1 MLSKGVTETIPNEAK
16 EQKIWFFCM
25 LLGTLG
31 SSLFGNMLAG
41 IGMNRAEKG
50 IIRAV

>member
-1 MLSKGVTETIPNEAK
+1 
-16 EQKIWFFCM
+16 M

-50 IIRAV
+50 IIRAVQGSLIKNQDF